1 MIPVTLSE
9 DILAEQ
15 PALEWFRELGYEVA
29 FGPDISPGGLF
40 PERDSYSEV
49 VLTRRLRKA
58 LERLNPQLPDDAVED
73 ALHQLLTLD
82 SPNICVNNH
91 RFHLM
96 AVNGIKVEVTTPDGE
111 RRGELARVF
120 DFDDSDNNDLFVA
133 NQFTVVDGEHNR
145 RPDVVIFVNGLPIAN
160 IEVKNPVG
168 YERAKEAFTKNI
180 RVYKNEIPQLY
191 QYNEILVASDVNE
204 ARHGTLTAD
213 WDWYTPWRV
222 IEEGV
227 EPPDDMPELE
237 VMIKG
242 MFEKSR
248 LLDIIQN
255 FILFETYRDSIVKKM
270 AMYHQYHGVNRA
282 IQETLRATREKG
294 DRKIGVIWHTQG
306 SGKSLSMVFF
316 TAKIIKHPALK
327 NPTILVLTDRNDLD
341 NQIYKDNFSK
351 AMDLIPYPKQ
361 AETIEDLKQKLTIPA
376 GGIIFTTIQK
386 FQTKNGSKYPLLSE
400 RTNIIVMADE
410 AHRSQYRLLAGNVR
424 DALPHA
430 SFIGFTGT
438 PIELED
444 RSTRVTFGNYISVY
458 MMRQSREDGNTVPIY
473 YEGRLA
479 KVRLTNEFIDEEFE
493 DVTEGEEELIKEKL
507 KSKWARLEAVVGTEA
522 RLKQIA
528 QDIVEHFNQ
537 RELEGKAMIVC
548 MSRRIAV
555 KMYELLG
562 QIIAAPESAV
572 VITRPEDFG
581 LPRMTKQEQE
591 DIKARFK
598 DPKDPLKFVIVRD
611 MWLTGFD
618 APCLHTMYVDKP
630 MRDHNLMQAIARVN
644 RVFKDKPGGLIVDYI
659 GIADDLKK
667 SLRVYSD
674 EVRTDSMISIDDA
687 IAVLHEKY
695 DIVCSFFHGIE
706 YANWRRLV
714 PVELTHL
721 MQRAHNAVTTDEET
735 KDSFLRQSSALSK
748 AFALVSPNKEATAIR
763 DDVLFFQSVRRSIRK
778 YTPSVR
784 DASEDVETAIKQL
797 VSEGV
802 SSDEV
807 VDIFG
812 FRESDRPE
820 ISILSDE
827 FLNDIQKIEYKNLQ
841 VEVLKKLLNDEIT
854 GKMKKNVVTYRSFKD
869 MLEKT
874 IARYQTRAIESAEV
888 IERLVDMA
896 RELRTVEHRGEKLGL
911 SDEEIA
917 FYDAVAQGRE
927 YIETHEQLLELAKKL
942 VVTIK
947 RNLSIDWTDQENVK
961 SKIRASVRRLLKREG
976 FTPEVYEP
984 IVGIIMEQA
993 ISLYQDYVP
1002 LTAEVPVSAGVW

>member
-1 MIPVTLSE
+1 MSPISLSE
-9 DILAEQ
+9 DTLAEQ
-15 PALEWFRELGYEVA
+15 PALEWFRELDYDVA
-29 FGPDISPGGLF
+29 FGPDISPGGLY

-49 VLTRRLRKA
+49 VLKRRLRKA
-58 LERLNPQLPDDAVED
+58 LERLNPHLPDDAIED

-82 SPNICVNNH
+82 SPNLYVNNH

-96 AVNGIKVEVTTPDGE
+96 AVNGVNVEVTTPDGE
-111 RRGELARVF
+111 RRGDLARVF
-120 DFDDSDNNDLFVA
+120 DFDHPENNDFLVA

-145 RPDVVIFVNGLPIAN
+145 RPDVVVFVNGLPLGVL
-160 IEVKNPVG
+160 EVKNPASN
-168 YERAKEAFTKNI
+168 ERPVEAFRKNI
-180 RVYKNEIPQLY
+180 VTYKKEIPELFH
-191 QYNEILVASDVNE
+191 YNEIIVVSDLLE

-222 IEEGV
+222 IEDDIK
-227 EPPDDMPELE
+227 PPEDLPELE

-242 MFEKSR
+242 IFEKAR
-248 LLDIIQN
+248 LLDLIQN
-255 FILFETYRDSIVKKM
+255 FILFETHRDTVIKKM

-282 IQETLRATREKG
+282 IQETLRATAERG

-316 TAKIIKHPALK
+316 TAKIIKHPALE
-327 NPTILVLTDRNDLD
+327 NPTVLVLTDRNDLD
-341 NQIYKDNFSK
+341 NQIYKDNFCK
-351 AMDLIPYPKQ
+351 AVDLIPYPKQ

-386 FQTKNGSKYPLLSE
+386 FQTQNGSKYPLLSE
-400 RTNIIVMADE
+400 RKNIIVIADE
-410 AHRSQYRLLAGNVR
+410 AHRSQYRVLAGNVR
-424 DALPHA
+424 DALPNA

-444 RSTRVTFGNYISVY
+444 RSTRVTFGDYISVY

-493 DVTEGEEELIKEKL
+493 EVTEGEEEVIKEKL
-507 KSKWARLEAVVGTEA
+507 KTKWARLEAIVGTES

-528 QDIVEHFNQ
+528 QDIAEHFNQ

-555 KMYELLG
+555 KMYGLIG
-562 QIIAAPESAV
+562 QIPDSPETAV

-598 DPKDPLKFVIVRD
+598 DPRDPLRFVIVRD

-674 EVRTDSMISIDDA
+674 EVRNDSMISIADA
-687 IAVLHEKY
+687 IAVLQEKY
-695 DIVCSFFHGIE
+695 DIVRSFFHGID
-706 YANWRRLV
+706 YANWRRLI
-714 PVELTHL
+714 PVELTRL
-721 MQRAHNAVTTDEET
+721 IQKAHNAVTKDEET
-735 KDSFLRQSSALSK
+735 KDSFLRQCSALST
-748 AFALVSPNKEATAIR
+748 AFALVSPHKEANDIR
-763 DDVLFFQSVRRSIRK
+763 DDVFFFQSVRSSIRK
-778 YTPSVR
+778 YTPSAR

-797 VSEGV
+797 ISAGI

-812 FRESDRPE
+812 FTKKDRPE
-820 ISILSDE
+820 ISILRDE
-827 FLNDIQKIEYKNLQ
+827 FLNDIQKIEYRNLQ
-841 VEVLKKLLNDEIT
+841 VEVLKKLISDEIT
-854 GKMKKNVVTYRSFKD
+854 GRMKKNVVTYRSFKD
-869 MLEKT
+869 LLENT
-874 IARYQTRAIESAEV
+874 IKRYQNRTLESAEV
-888 IERLVDMA
+888 IERLVAMA
-896 RELRTVEHRGEKLGL
+896 RELRTVEHRGEQLGL
-911 SDEEIA
+911 TDEEIA
-917 FYDAVAQGRE
+917 FYDAMALGRE
-927 YIETHEQLLELAKKL
+927 HIESHEQLLELAKKL

-947 RNLSIDWTDQENVK
+947 GNLSIDWTDLENVK
-961 SKIRASVRRLLKREG
+961 SKIRASVKRLLRREG

-984 IVGIIMEQA
+984 MVSTIMEQA

-1002 LTAEVPVSAGVW
+1002 ISADFSVPVGVT

>member
-1 MIPVTLSE
+1 MTSATLSE
-9 DILAEQ
+9 DVLAEQ
-15 PALEWFRELGYEVA
+15 PALAWFQELDYEVA

-40 PERDSYSEV
+40 PERDSYSDV
-49 VLTRRLRKA
+49 VLKRRLRAA
-58 LERLNPQLPDDAVED
+58 LERLNPHLPDDAVED
-73 ALHQLLTLD
+73 AMHQLLTLD
-82 SPNICVNNH
+82 SPNLYVNNH
-91 RFHLM
+91 RFHVM
-96 AVNGIKVEVTTPDGE
+96 AVNGVKVEITTPEGE
-111 RRGELARVF
+111 RRGDLARVF
-120 DFDDSDNNDLFVA
+120 DFENPENNDFFVV

-145 RPDVVIFVNGLPIAN
+145 RPDVLIFVNGLPLVD

-180 RVYKNEIPQLY
+180 KVYKSEIPQLY
-191 QYNEILVASDVNE
+191 HYNEILVASDVKE

-222 IEEGV
+222 IENGM
-227 EPPDDMPELE
+227 EPPDSRPELE

-242 MFEKSR
+242 IFEKSR

-255 FILFETYRDSIVKKM
+255 FILFETHRDTVVKKM

-282 IQETLRATREKG
+282 MQETLRATAEEG

-316 TAKIIKHPALK
+316 TAKIIKHPALE

-341 NQIYKDNFSK
+341 NQIYKDNFAK

-361 AETIEDLKQKLTIPA
+361 AEDIEDLKQKLNIPA

-386 FQTKNGSKYPLLSE
+386 FQTKNGEKYPLLSE
-400 RTNIIVMADE
+400 RKNIIVIADE

-424 DALPHA
+424 DALPNA

-444 RSTRVTFGNYISVY
+444 RSTRVTFGDYISVY

-493 DVTEGEEELIKEKL
+493 EITEREEEIIKEKL
-507 KSKWARLEAVVGTEA
+507 KSKWARLEAVVGTET
-522 RLKQIA
+522 RVKQIA

-537 RELEGKAMIVC
+537 RELKGKAMIVC

-562 QIIAAPESAV
+562 QIPEAPETAV

-591 DIKARFK
+591 DVKARFK
-598 DPKDPLKFVIVRD
+598 DPNDPLKFVIVRD

-674 EVRTDSMISIDDA
+674 EVRHDSMIAIEDA
-687 IAVLHEKY
+687 ITVLQEKY

-706 YANWRRLV
+706 YANWRRLA
-714 PVELTHL
+714 PVELTYL
-721 MQRAHNAVTTDEET
+721 IQRAHNAVTTDDET
-735 KDSFLRQSSALSK
+735 KDSFLRQCTALSK
-748 AFALVSPNKEATAIR
+748 AFALVSPHKEATDIR

-812 FRESDRPE
+812 FRERDRPE

-827 FLNDIQKIEYKNLQ
+827 FLNDIQKIEHKNLQ
-841 VEVLKKLLNDEIT
+841 VEVLKKLINDEIT
-854 GKMKKNVVTYRSFKD
+854 GKMKKNVVTYRSFKE
-869 MLEKT
+869 MLENT
-874 IARYQTRAIESAEV
+874 IKRYQNRTIESAEV

-896 RELRTVEHRGEKLGL
+896 RDLRTVEHRGEQLGL
-911 SDEEIA
+911 TDEEIA

-927 YIETHEQLLELAKKL
+927 HIKSDEQLLELAKKL

-947 RNLSIDWTDQENVK
+947 SNLSIDWTDHENVK
-961 SKIRASVRRLLKREG
+961 SKIRASVKRLLKREG
-976 FTPEVYEP
+976 FTPEIYDPMVST
-984 IVGIIMEQA
+984 IMEQA
-993 ISLYQDYVP
+993 INLYQDYVP
-1002 LTAEVPVSAGVW
+1002 VSAELSFPVGVG